1 MEIEVYAKKQNIK
14 NIIFII
20 LGTLISSI
28 GINMFIVHAKL
39 LSGGVSGISLI
50 IQYISGF
57 PAGYTVFLLNIPL
70 LILSY
75 KMVNMRFTL
84 FTIIGTLSL
93 SLFLILTHPF
103 KNILQINDSLL
114 LCIYG
119 GILNGAGMGIVF
131 SNHGST
137 GGLDIIS
144 VILKKKYDN
153 FEIGKISFIVN
164 FFIVSI
170 GMIFFG
176 LSSAL
181 YTLVSMYMTSY
192 VVDKTIK
199 GFNRQKMILIVTN
212 KEDEVSEAII
222 KVLRRGVTFLY
233 GEGAFTKKEK
243 RVLYCIVSLS
253 QLPQLKLIVQ
263 HIDENAFISI
273 LDVAEV
279 QGKGFRRD
287 MF

>member
-1 MEIEVYAKKQNIK
+1 MEIETYVKKQNVK
-14 NIIFII
+14 NIVFII

-57 PAGYTVFLLNIPL
+57 PAGYTVLLLNIPL

-75 KMVNMRFTL
+75 KKVNMRFTL
-84 FTIIGTLSL
+84 FTIIGTVSL
-93 SLFLILTHPF
+93 SLFLILTHSI
-103 KNILQINDSLL
+103 KNILHINDSLL

-164 FFIVSI
+164 FIIVSI

-181 YTLVSMYMTSY
+181 YTLVSMYITSY

-222 KVLRRGVTFLY
+222 KVLKRGVTSLY

-263 HIDENAFISI
+263 NIDENSFISI

-287 MF
+287 IF